1 MNILFLTMVKVDSL
15 YERGL
20 YTDLLRKFLE
30 EGHNITVVT
39 PTERRE
45 KKMTQLFEF
54 ENHRILKVKTF
65 NLQKTNIV
73 EKGLGTLAIER
84 QFLGA
89 VKKYLGNI
97 KFDLVMYS
105 TPPITFSNVVE
116 YLKKRDNAFTY
127 LLLKDIF
134 PQNAVDMK
142 MLKKDGILHRL
153 FTKKEKKLYKIS
165 DKIGCMSQANVDFLL
180 KHNKEISTEKIH
192 VNPNTIEPIK
202 LEYSELEKKE
212 IRRKYDIPTD
222 KTVFIYGGNLG
233 KPQGVDFLLE
243 TILQNNQHNAYF
255 LVVGSGTEYSKV
267 YNWFKEI
274 NPKNA
279 KLLQGLPKNDYDKL
293 LSSCDV
299 GLIFLHKDF
308 TIPNFPSRLLSYL
321 EMKMPVIAATDKN
334 TDIGDVIEKAI
345 CGYKVISGDISGI
358 NEKIL
363 KFCLNKDL
371 IDEMGN
377 NGWDLLINNY
387 TVDHSYEIIIKN
399 IKA

>member
-20 YTDLLRKFLE
+20 YTDLLRKFLK

-45 KKMTQLFEF
+45 KKATHLFEF

-116 YLKKRDNAFTY
+116 YVKKRDNAFTY

-142 MLKKDGILHRL
+142 MLKKDGFLHKL

-180 KHNKEISTEKIH
+180 KYNKEISTEKIH

-202 LEYSELEKKE
+202 LEYSESEKEK

-222 KTVFIYGGNLG
+222 RTVFIYGGNLG
-233 KPQGVDFLLE
+233 RPQGVDFLLE
-243 TILQNNQHNAYF
+243 TILENKQPNAFF

-267 YNWFKEI
+267 YNWFNENK
-274 NPKNA
+274 PQNA
-279 KLLQGLPKNDYDKL
+279 KLLQGLPKTDYDML

-321 EMKMPVIAATDKN
+321 EMRMPVIAATDKN
-334 TDIGDVIEKAI
+334 TDIGDVIEKAQ
-345 CGYKVISGDISGI
+345 CGYKVIAGDISEI
-358 NEKIL
+358 NEKIS
-363 KFCLNKDL
+363 KFCLNKYL
-371 IDEMGN
+371 IGEMGK

-387 TVDHSYEIIIKN
+387 TVDHSYEIILKN